1 MSNCLYN
8 LNDICLIKRQGFS
21 YMLANEVIDNI
32 RCFETSIIPVDNKKK
47 EKSKSKNSVEDWE
60 AIRSFKST
68 KKVEVKEGIDTYI
81 YNLRNA
87 LNKISEKNLEKQKE
101 IILKNMDD
109 IMCDEDLDNKK
120 DEVVNMVYDL
130 ISVNKVYSMMYAKL
144 YKELVDRYDVFRYKL
159 NNIVNEYKASLLK
172 VEYVSAEENYD
183 EYCKYNKANDIVKSR
198 TLFISNL
205 FKIGIVS
212 SNDYFD
218 IMQYLI
224 MLLLK
229 NADIENKEEEVDGLT
244 ENMFIIVDY
253 LDKNYKNIKLYEE
266 YLLIKSRMEEM
277 LVKENTSY
285 KSMTKR
291 CKFRLMDIIEIAN

>member
-1 MSNCLYN
+1 MSTCLYN
-8 LNDICLIKRQGFS
+8 LNDINRIKRLGFS
-21 YMLANEVIDNI
+21 YMLPNEVIDKI
-32 RCFETSIIPVDNKKK
+32 RSFESSIIPVDNKKK
-47 EKSKSKNSVEDWE
+47 EKSKPKNSSEDWE
-60 AIRSFKST
+60 AIRSFKPT

-101 IILKNMDD
+101 TIFKNMDD
-109 IMCDEDLDNKK
+109 IMCNEELNNKK

-130 ISVNKVYSMMYAKL
+130 ISVNKVYSRMYAEL
-144 YKELVDRYDVFRYKL
+144 YKDLVDKYDIFKYKL
-159 NNIVNEYKASLLK
+159 NNIVNEYKSSLLN
-172 VEYVSAEENYD
+172 VEFVSAEENYD

-205 FKIGIVS
+205 LKIGMVS
-212 SNDYFD
+212 NNDYFD

-224 MLLLK
+224 TLLLK
-229 NADIENKEEEVDGLT
+229 NADIENKENEVDELT
-244 ENMFIIVDY
+244 ENMFIIVNY
-253 LDKNYKNIKLYEE
+253 LDKNYKNIKLCEE
-266 YLLIKSRMEEM
+266 YLLIKLKMEEI

>member
-1 MSNCLYN
+1 MSTCLYN
-8 LNDICLIKRQGFS
+8 LNDIYRIKRLGFS
-21 YMLANEVIDNI
+21 YMLPNEVIDNI
-32 RCFETSIIPVDNKKK
+32 RSFESSITPIDNKKK
-47 EKSKSKNSVEDWE
+47 EKSKPKHSMEDWE
-60 AIRSFKST
+60 AIRSFKPT

-101 IILKNMDD
+101 TIFKNMDD
-109 IMCDEDLDNKK
+109 IMCNEELNNKK

-130 ISVNKVYSMMYAKL
+130 VSVNKVYSRMYAEL
-144 YKELVDRYDVFRYKL
+144 YKDLVEKYDIFKYKL
-159 NNIVNEYKASLLK
+159 NKIVNEYKSSLLN
-172 VEYVSAEENYD
+172 VEFVSAEENYD
-183 EYCKYNKANDIVKSR
+183 EYCKYNKANDKVKSR

-205 FKIGIVS
+205 LKIGMVS

-229 NADIENKEEEVDGLT
+229 NADIENKENEVDELT

-253 LDKNYKNIKLYEE
+253 LDKNYKNIKLCEE
-266 YLLIKSRMEEM
+266 YLLIKSKMEEI
-277 LVKENTSY
+277 LGKENTSY